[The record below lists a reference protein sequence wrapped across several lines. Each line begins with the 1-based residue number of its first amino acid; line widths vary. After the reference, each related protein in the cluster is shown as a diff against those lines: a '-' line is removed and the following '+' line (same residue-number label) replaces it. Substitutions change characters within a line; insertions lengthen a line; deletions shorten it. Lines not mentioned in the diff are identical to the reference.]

1 MALNEGTVGERF
13 LATGTIASERLGKN
27 GQLIVADGQGKYHEL
42 ALNRRLFYSY
52 GAPATLTAVNTT
64 YTGHLLFNPVGSGVN
79 LVLLEVELG
88 VTVTSASMTG
98 IVLASAAQATTPT
111 SVTAVER
118 QSNAFLGGAT
128 GAVLG
133 YKVATLTAAGTAF
146 RHLFHNTA
154 AINTV
159 GVDRVSIDL
168 GGSVIVP
175 PGYWVGLAALGAASA
190 SAAVTSAILYAEIPE

>member
-1 MALNEGTVGERF
+1 MTFAGSVGERF
-13 LATGTIASERLGKN
+13 LSAGTQTDLRFGKN
-27 GQLIVADGQGKYHEL
+27 GETITSNAFGRYHEN
-42 ALNRRLFYSY
+42 ALNRRLFQSY

-64 YTGHLLFNPVGSGVN
+64 YTGHLLWNPVGSGVN
-79 LVLLEVELG
+79 LVLCEVNLG

-118 QSNAFLGGAT
+118 QGNMFLGGAA
-128 GAVLG
+128 GAVLA

-146 RHLFHNTA
+146 KHLMHNTA

-159 GVDRVSIDL
+159 GVDTVNIDL
-168 GGSVIVP
+168 MDGVIVP

-190 SAAVTSAILYAEIPE
+190 AAAVTSSFIYQEIPE

>member
-1 MALNEGTVGERF
+1 MASGSVGERF
-13 LATGTIASERLGKN
+13 LSAGTQTDQRFGKTAE
-27 GQLIVADGQGKYHEL
+27 LITSPAFGRYHEL
-42 ALNRRLFYSY
+42 ALNRRLFQSY

-79 LVLLEVELG
+79 LVLCEVDLG

-118 QSNAFLGGAT
+118 QGNMFLGGAA

-146 RHLFHNTA
+146 KHLMHNTA

-159 GVDRVSIDL
+159 GVDMVNVDL
-168 GGSVIVP
+168 GDGIIVP

-190 SAAVTSAILYAEIPE
+190 SAAVTSTFTYAEIPE